1 MKKKIP
7 ITAASL
13 MGLLFAPAVMEAE
26 AKDKSK
32 SLYSEHQAPEIYG
45 TKKAIVHQS
54 DKISIIDPRYR
65 VLAMDFEDGDLTNK
79 IQLVSI
85 DNNQDYHSL
94 IDAKTGELKNLSL
107 GKHTLLYRVTDKHG
121 NTTEF
126 TTEIDVKEDSKEH
139 SKDTIEK
146 TIRSAPYSGNTMNTL
161 MKRGD
166 EHDRQMLG
174 IQLDPGQGIDIKI
187 KDRPSGGGNL
197 YVDIMTDGNKKDV
210 YHQQIN
216 GNSRHLRAKTIDEAS
231 NIKGT
236 KDPAGVPF
244 ISTPRNNYEQ
254 GSDARPYTVEYTVG
268 HEARRLPYY
277 HTGDNQELFFNFWEK
292 ETKAHRREVKL
303 NNNKSEVRDTGYAV
317 LEGQHHLMLIPAN
330 TREEIKKRFAGER
343 TLDDLNTEFVRLFK
357 QYDTFVG
364 LELDPEDRINQR
376 TYTKY
381 YMRPDQN
388 GLPGSAA
395 YYVSP
400 WIAQTGDK
408 MTWFSTMGW
417 GTFHEIGHGYQ
428 GRNHVDTI
436 DYMEVTNNILAYYAQ
451 HNEKIAGKLN
461 SYWMDMDKDAE
472 GWQKHR
478 MNALKSRLPGSE
490 GEVEINEMRWRL
502 YAKGMDVKARLFF
515 FLNMLESLNPKNPSE
530 PWGKVNE
537 QIRIQK
543 RDTGNTDTIPNQL
556 LRAFYEKYG
565 VDITPYLIEWG
576 TNRPL
581 SNKKNYDMQRNGD
594 QMVQLR
600 DVVYNK
606 EKLKEITSELGVKEY
621 GLVRTSDLIKRNVEG
636 KAKIRLKVSD
646 EDMEKLKG
654 KKILLY
660 NKGKIVKEVTIGD
673 SKDIDVKIPVGAYA
687 VEFPK
692 IYDGDDYKYT
702 YEMPYVFSTDQ
713 EVDQKAKT
721 TFPQYYTSCYYKKE
735 KKKTLS
741 KDSMVVLG
749 KDSKSKEV
757 SAISATIYPDEK
769 HGRSELKF
777 KINNDAKV
785 VGKTTV
791 SLYTQLVPNT
801 DYFLSA
807 PDVVYTAE
815 KDGKFTRT
823 DGRKDNFQIADNDIL
838 AITTTDDNYQNV
850 RNYSE
855 TGKEYEFN
863 RPKTETTYYRMSNKG
878 FREAHLKP
886 IEVEDLLYQQEKL
899 KTLKELESKVNNLPE
914 DFYSSRNDY
923 APLKSEIIALYN
935 KLKGE
940 DQKKYQSIVE
950 QIQQGGKP
958 QINWKSA
965 KSADEKLVVSD
976 NRVNDIDW
984 YNEISVID
992 PEDGRVPKDKIKIS
1006 EDTKRW
1012 TTPDEYKIHVKATD
1026 MDGNTSEQDLTVQV
1040 VPEKDFEESHTKECE
1055 KQIDALDFLD
1065 SEEKSQAKEQLK
1077 KAYTATDLKEVVTKA
1092 KSANDI
1098 RVVDAQNKVMEHLS
1112 KYKDLSGE
1120 EQEKIQ
1126 SALKQ
1131 CQTKEEMKNLH
1142 TKVKKDVETRIQKE
1156 YDNSLQKLDECSE
1169 ITDSEKEKVKEKLK
1183 ETTTRDDMKK
1193 IMVEVEKENHERQLK
1208 DKESIFQSL
1217 CKNYKDLS
1225 DSEKDA
1231 IKLALDQATT
1241 KEQWQEIRKEVIEKV
1256 ETRLQKEYENSI
1268 KAIESLDKLSSDE
1281 RAETIAALEKS
1292 QTRKEMQTIV
1302 KKATDENN
1310 QRKEEV
1316 ESGIKEQIQQMK
1328 DLSPQEKE
1336 EVFLALDKLS
1346 SKEEMEAILSVV
1358 KEKVKQRV
1366 EHAYLLAQQ
1375 QISAFGFL
1383 PKEKQEELEAKLKQ
1397 VESREEIAKIVKEA
1411 TQENET
1417 QKEAEQNKVIDM
1429 IQNSSLSEEEK
1440 ADWVQKVEAATSKE
1454 ELEEIK
1460 ETVDKVEEENK
1471 DQWQEQ
1477 KEQLIKELSYYSF
1490 LTTKEKNIAKEAI
1503 LQSKSLES
1511 LNHIR
1516 KTLQKVE
1523 QERLNQGKEELTE
1536 AILKENALSTEAK
1549 EYFLAQL
1556 KDARTKEALE
1566 QIQKEAWKLIADK
1579 ENQLHPLKAQVK
1591 EWIEKNSFL
1600 TDTEK
1605 LNAQRKLNALQSEKA
1620 IYHFAEELQDKTKE
1634 IRKVLEEKMRDGIQ
1648 ALTFLSKEDK
1658 AYYIQFIYQA
1668 QDKRTMES
1676 IFSYAKEMNRYYEG
1690 NELNKKQREL
1700 KARIQRLTLPTEEK
1714 EKLLQKVIDAKYL
1727 AELEMIEGSI
1737 QSAEKE
1743 YLEKQKQEVEK
1754 ELASY
1759 QLTTEQRQSL
1769 LHQLEK
1775 AQSEVECKEIIQK
1788 AKEYHKENTKPK
1800 FHKDHGYVTFKNNH
1814 TTIWNDVFLEK
1825 ERSHS
1830 SKYLGQILKVKGFYI
1845 IQGQKYYTL
1854 YTSDN
1859 QWIGY
1864 VKASELNEMED
1875 PWTLRSTSSFK
1886 VKVNR
1891 KNYTIWRNL
1900 SFKVKKSDTNTHYK
1914 KVYKVKRTYYHFNG
1928 YTYYSLYD
1936 HKDQWVGYVNKDA
1949 VVKK

>member
-1 MKKKIP
+1 MKKKLS
-7 ITAASL
+7 ITTASL
-13 MGLLFAPAVMEAE
+13 MGLLFVPAVMEAE

-32 SLYSEHQAPEIYG
+32 SLYSEQQAPEIYG

-79 IQLVSI
+79 IKLVSI
-85 DNNQDYHSL
+85 DGNDHYQDK

-107 GKHTLLYRVTDKHG
+107 GKHTLLYRVTDQHG
-121 NTTEF
+121 NSTEF
-126 TTEIDVKEDSKEH
+126 TTEIEIKEDSDEH
-139 SKDTIEK
+139 KKDTIEK
-146 TIRSAPYSGNTMNTL
+146 TIRSAPYSGNTSNTL

-174 IQLDPGQGIDIKI
+174 IQLDPGQGMDIRI
-187 KDRPSGGGNL
+187 KDRPNGGGNL

-216 GNSRHLRAKTIDEAS
+216 GNSRHLRAKTIEETA
-231 NIKGT
+231 NVNGT

-244 ISTPRNNYEQ
+244 IATPRNNYDQ

-268 HEARRLPYY
+268 HEVRRLPYY

-292 ETKAHRREVKL
+292 ETKAHHRDVKL
-303 NNNKSEVRDTGYAV
+303 NNGKTEKRDTGYAV

-330 TREEIKKRFAGER
+330 TREEIKQRFAGKR

-364 LELDPEDRINQR
+364 LELDPDDRINQR

-400 WIAQTGDK
+400 WIAQTADK

-451 HNEKIAGKLN
+451 HNEKIAGKVD
-461 SYWMDMDKDAE
+461 SYWMDMDRE
-472 GWQKHR
+472 FNGWQKHR
-478 MNALKSRLPGSE
+478 MDALKKRLPSSE

-530 PWGKVNE
+530 PWAKVNE

-606 EKLKEITSELGVKEY
+606 EKLKEITSELGLKEY
-621 GLVRTSDLIKRNVEG
+621 SLVRTSDLIKRNVEG
-636 KAKIRLKVSD
+636 KAKIQLKVSN

-660 NKGKIVKEVTIGD
+660 NKGKIVKEVPIGE
-673 SKDIDVKIPVGAYA
+673 SKEIEVNVPVGAYA

-713 EVDQKAKT
+713 EIDQKAKT

-735 KKKTLS
+735 TKKTLS
-741 KDSMVVLG
+741 KDSMVVMG

-785 VGKTTV
+785 AGKTTV
-791 SLYTQLVPNT
+791 SLYTQLAPNT
-801 DYFLSA
+801 EFFFDI

-823 DGRKDNFQIADNDIL
+823 SGKKDNFQIADNDIL
-838 AITTTDDNYQNV
+838 AVTTTEDNYPNV

-886 IEVEDLLYQQEKL
+886 AEVEDLLYQQEKL
-899 KTLKELESKVNNLPE
+899 KTLKELENKVSHLPE
-914 DFYSSRNDY
+914 GFYNSRNDY

-940 DQKKYQSIVE
+940 DQKKYQSIIE
-950 QIQQGGKP
+950 QIKQGGKP
-958 QINWKSA
+958 QITWKSV
-965 KSADEKLVVSD
+965 KSTNEKLIVSKEKLGKINWQD
-976 NRVNDIDW
+976 
-984 YNEISVID
+984 EIFAID
-992 PEDGRVPKDKIKIS
+992 PEDGRIPKEQIQITADS
-1006 EDTKRW
+1006 KRW

-1026 MDGNTSEQDLTVQV
+1026 MDGNASEQDLTVQV
-1040 VPEKDFEESHTKECE
+1040 VPKKDFEESHTKECE

-1065 SEEKSQAKEQLK
+1065 SEEKSQAKNKLK
-1077 KAYTATDLKEVVTKA
+1077 EAYTAADLKEVVTKA
-1092 KSANDI
+1092 KSTNDI
-1098 RVVDAQNKVMEHLS
+1098 RIVDAQNKVMERLS

-1120 EQEKIQ
+1120 EQAKIQ
-1126 SALKQ
+1126 STLKQ

-1142 TKVKKDVETRIQKE
+1142 AKVKKDVEARIQKE

-1225 DSEKDA
+1225 DDEKKA
-1231 IKLALDQATT
+1231 IKVALDQATT
-1241 KEQWQEIRKEVIEKV
+1241 KEQWQEIRKEVVKKV
-1256 ETRLQKEYENSI
+1256 EDRLQKEYESST
-1268 KAIESLDKLSSDE
+1268 KVIESLDKLSSDE
-1281 RAETIAALEKS
+1281 RAEAIAALEKS
-1292 QTRKEMQTIV
+1292 QTRKEMQAIV
-1302 KKATDENN
+1302 KKATEEND
-1310 QRKEEV
+1310 QRKENIEAD
-1316 ESGIKEQIQQMK
+1316 IKEEIQKIK
-1328 DLSPQEKE
+1328 DLSAKEKE
-1336 EVFLALDKLS
+1336 EIFAVLAKLS
-1346 SKEEMEAILSVV
+1346 NKEEMEAIVTIV

-1366 EHAYLLAQQ
+1366 EEAYLLAQQ
-1375 QISAFGFL
+1375 QISVFGFL
-1383 PKEKQEELEAKLKQ
+1383 PKEKQKELEEKLKQ
-1397 VESREEIAKIVKEA
+1397 IESREEIDKIVKEA
-1411 TQENET
+1411 KQENET
-1417 QKEAEQNKVIDM
+1417 QKEVEQNKVIDT
-1429 IQNSSLSEEEK
+1429 IKNSNLSEEEK
-1440 ADWVQKVEAATSKE
+1440 ADWIQKVEATTSKE
-1454 ELEEIK
+1454 ELKEIK
-1460 ETVDKVEEENK
+1460 DTVDKVEDESK

-1490 LTTKEKNIAKEAI
+1490 LTTEEKEIVKDKI
-1503 LQSKSLES
+1503 LKSNSLET
-1511 LNHIR
+1511 LDYIR
-1516 KTLQKVE
+1516 RTLQKTE
-1523 QERLNQGKEELTE
+1523 KERLNQSKAALTE
-1536 AILKENALSTEAK
+1536 VILKENNLSVEAK

-1556 KDARTKEALE
+1556 KAARTKGDLE
-1566 QIQKEAWKLIADK
+1566 RIQKEAQKLVAEGQFHLLK
-1579 ENQLHPLKAQVK
+1579 EQTKD
-1591 EWIEKNSFL
+1591 WIEKNSFL
-1600 TDTEK
+1600 TEDEK

-1620 IYHFAEELQDKTKE
+1620 IYHFAKELQDKTNE
-1634 IRKVLEEKMRDGIQ
+1634 VRKSLEEKMRDEIQ
-1648 ALTFLSKEDK
+1648 SLSFLSKEDK
-1658 AYYIQFIYQA
+1658 SYYIQFISQA

-1676 IFSYAKEMNRYYEG
+1676 IFSYAKEMNRYYESSKF
-1690 NELNKKQREL
+1690 NQKQREL
-1700 KARIQRLTLPTEEK
+1700 KQRIQRLDLPTKDK
-1714 EKLLQKVIDAKYL
+1714 ENLLQKVIDAKYL
-1727 AELEMIEGSI
+1727 AELEMIEGNI
-1737 QSAEKE
+1737 QSAEEE
-1743 YLEKQKQEVEK
+1743 YLERKKQEVEK

-1759 QLTTEQRQSL
+1759 QLTKEQRQSL
-1769 LHQLEK
+1769 MKELQK
-1775 AQSEVECKEIIQK
+1775 ANSEIELKEIIQTAK
-1788 AKEYHKENTKPK
+1788 AYHKENTKPQFNK
-1800 FHKDHGYVTFKNNH
+1800 AHGYATFKNNR

-1825 ERSHS
+1825 VRSHS
-1830 SKYLGQILKVKGFYI
+1830 NKYLGQILKIKGFYI

-1854 YTSDN
+1854 YNSDN

-1875 PWTLRSTSSFK
+1875 PWKLNSTSKFK

-1891 KNYTIWRNL
+1891 KNYSIWRNL
-1900 SFKVKKSDTNTHYK
+1900 TFKVKKSEASEHYK
-1914 KVYKVKRTYYHFNG
+1914 KVYTVKRTYYHFNG

-1936 HKDQWVGYVNKDA
+1936 NKDQWIGYVNKDA
-1949 VVKK
+1949 VLKN